1 MVPIGIAAAVVHFI
15 FVAAYIAAFVVSRE
29 TVRQR

>member
-1 MVPIGIAAAVVHFI
+1 MVPMDIAATVVHSI